1 MTLHVTTTE
10 SLAEV
15 CAQDWDALLGPDPQ
29 PFLTHTFLYGLERH
43 GCVGESQGWQP
54 RHLLVQDA
62 GGRLVGATPL
72 YVKTHSYGELVFDWA
87 WADAYAR
94 HGRAYYPKAVGAVPF
109 TPVSGPRL
117 LVHPDAPTA
126 AVRSR
131 LVAAT
136 LAEAQGAGWSGV
148 HWLFA
153 RPDETRLLEREG
165 GFLRVDLQYHWDNP
179 GYASWE
185 DFLKRLRSKRR
196 KEIRRERERVRQQ
209 GLAVR
214 VVHGDEATEAD
225 LDAAH
230 ALYAALFDRKYG
242 YPTLTRAF
250 FRDVGPRLGTGLVLF
265 FAEARG
271 RPVAVAICLRDARS
285 LYGRYW
291 GSAARHDCLHF
302 ELCYYQ
308 GIQYCIEHGLS
319 RFEPGAQGEHKI
331 PRGFLPMPT
340 WSAHWIADPGFAEAL
355 RQWSLREQAA
365 VLQAYE
371 ALMTASPY
379 RRQGRP

>member
-1 MTLHVTTTE
+1 M
-10 SLAEV
+10 
-15 CAQDWDALLGPDPQ
+15 
-29 PFLTHTFLYGLERH
+29 
-43 GCVGESQGWQP
+43 
-54 RHLLVQDA
+54 
-62 GGRLVGATPL
+62 
-72 YVKTHSYGELVFDWA
+72 
-87 WADAYAR
+87 
-94 HGRAYYPKAVGAVPF
+94 
-109 TPVSGPRL
+109 
-117 LVHPDAPTA
+117 
-126 AVRSR
+126 
-131 LVAAT
+131 
-136 LAEAQGAGWSGV
+136 
-148 HWLFA
+148 
-153 RPDETRLLEREG
+153 
-165 GFLRVDLQYHWDNP
+165 
-179 GYASWE
+179 
-185 DFLKRLRSKRR
+185 
-196 KEIRRERERVRQQ
+196 
-209 GLAVR
+209 
-214 VVHGDEATEAD
+214 
-225 LDAAH
+225 
-230 ALYAALFDRKYG
+230 
-242 YPTLTRAF
+242 
-250 FRDVGPRLGTGLVLF
+250 GPRLGTGLVLF